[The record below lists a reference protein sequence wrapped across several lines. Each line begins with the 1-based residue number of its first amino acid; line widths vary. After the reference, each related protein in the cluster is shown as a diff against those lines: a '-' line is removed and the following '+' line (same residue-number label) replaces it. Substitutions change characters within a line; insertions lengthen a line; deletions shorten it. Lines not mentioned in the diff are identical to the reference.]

1 MRDFFCFRTKFMKK
15 QTNKKEALLDAFD
28 KSENKKAAE
37 ACRIAGVAKSTYY
50 FHAYKDPEFRRQV
63 LEKQREHLSDRIAA
77 V

>member
-1 MRDFFCFRTKFMKK
+1 MKK

-28 KSENKKAAE
+28 QSETKQAAE

-50 FHAYKDPEFRRQV
+50 FHAYKDPVFRRQV
-63 LEKQREHLSDRIAA
+63 LEKQLKHLEGRIAA

>member
-1 MRDFFCFRTKFMKK
+1 MKK

-28 KSENKKAAE
+28 QSETKQAAE

-63 LEKQREHLSDRIAA
+63 MEKQRDHLSARIAS